1 MSLYAIADLHLS
13 FGAPKPMDIF
23 GGWEDYQDRL
33 YNEWQSVVNCDDT
46 VVIAGDISW
55 AMTTDEAVA
64 DFKFIESLNG
74 KKIILKGNHDFWW
87 NTKSKIE
94 KMFSDNDINSISILQ
109 NNSFKY
115 KNIYICG
122 SRGWINENGKEAD
135 AKVLAREALRLEMSI
150 KSAETDA
157 EKIVFLH
164 YPPIFQ
170 NDYNYSLLEVLQKYG
185 IKNVYYGHLHGRS
198 CQSAFEGERD
208 GITYKLISSD
218 YLQFKPVK
226 IYE

>member
-13 FGAPKPMDIF
+13 FGVDKPMDIF
-23 GGWEDYQDRL
+23 GGWEDYQERIL
-33 YNEWQSVVNCDDT
+33 EEWQSTVSPEDT

-55 AMTTDEAVA
+55 AMTVEESVP

-87 NTKSKIE
+87 STKSKIE
-94 KMFSDNDINSISILQ
+94 KMFSENDIKSISILQ

-115 KNIYICG
+115 NDIFICG

-135 AKVLAREALRLEMSI
+135 NKVLAREAKRLEMSI
-150 KSAETDA
+150 KSADENA

-170 NDYNYSLLEVLQKYG
+170 NDYNYSILEVLQKYD
-185 IKNVYYGHLHGRS
+185 IKTVYYGHLHGRS
-198 CQSAFEGERD
+198 CLNAFEGERD
-208 GITYKLISSD
+208 GIAYKLISSD
-218 YLQFKPVK
+218 YLKFKPVK